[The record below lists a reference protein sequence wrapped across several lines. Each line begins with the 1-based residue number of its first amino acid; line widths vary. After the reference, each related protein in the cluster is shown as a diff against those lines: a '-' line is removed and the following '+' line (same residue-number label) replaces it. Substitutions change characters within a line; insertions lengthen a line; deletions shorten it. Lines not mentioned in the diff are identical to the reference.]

1 MAKSGLAESELR
13 TVDWRVARRLSR
25 LTNTSSSTFVVIESL
40 LKKVGLIRLNLHDK
54 FSMGAPPSQ
63 PLEHEGGLE
72 REVKVGVLEV
82 FNHKI
87 IVGVSL
93 G

>member
-40 LKKVGLIRLNLHDK
+40 LKKVGLINLHDK

>member
-1 MAKSGLAESELR
+1 MIITLHIIITTLQ
-13 TVDWRVARRLSR
+13 
-25 LTNTSSSTFVVIESL
+25 VIIIII
-40 LKKVGLIRLNLHDK
+40 KHHLHDK

-72 REVKVGVLEV
+72 SEVEVGVLEV